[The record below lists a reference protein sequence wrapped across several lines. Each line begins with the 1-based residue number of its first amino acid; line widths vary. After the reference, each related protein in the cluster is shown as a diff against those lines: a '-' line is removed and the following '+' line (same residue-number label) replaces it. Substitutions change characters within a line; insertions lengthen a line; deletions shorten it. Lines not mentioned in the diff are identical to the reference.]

1 MWLNSYFCFHRL
13 HDCKHK
19 DGKENCF
26 NEALKSVYP
35 EGVDTEM
42 EQDLFKNILENLS
55 QPMISSAVILKL
67 AAVICKQEY
76 SVY

>member
-13 HDCKHK
+13 HDCKHR

-42 EQDLFKNILENLS
+42 EQDLFKNILENSEPAYDQLCCHFEACCCD
-55 QPMISSAVILKL
+55 M
-67 AAVICKQEY
+67 
-76 SVY
+76 